1 MAAPHRWLNSV
12 WYGSGKG
19 GWLLLPLT
27 GLYWAITA
35 LRGLLY
41 RAGIFKTARAR
52 VPVIVVGNVTV
63 GGTGKTPT
71 VIWLARELQSRGFR
85 PGVVSRGYGG
95 KQAGTSMRVDKDS
108 DPAVVGDEPVLLAR
122 RSDCPVVV
130 DADRIRA
137 AAMLVD
143 DGVDVIITDDG
154 LQHLRL
160 QRDFEICII
169 DGSRGLGNRR
179 LLPAGPL
186 RESVDRLRDVDLVL
200 VNGEYTARHA
210 SDSAA
215 EQNAVR
221 FDLCASDACRLNGTL
236 ARPLENF
243 KNTTVH
249 AVAGIG
255 NPGRFFDLLR
265 GYEIQVIEHAM
276 PDHFALRKSDLEFGD
291 DFAVVMTEKDAVKIG
306 TQVADKL
313 WSVAIDLEM
322 SASDS
327 APILAQI
334 ESRLRSCQEQ
344 E

>member
-1 MAAPHRWLNSV
+1 MAAADRWLNGV
-12 WYGSGKG
+12 WYGTARG

-27 GLYWAITA
+27 GLYWAVTA

-41 RAGIFKTARAR
+41 RYGIFKSAKAQ

-71 VIWLARELQSRGFR
+71 VIWLARELQCRGFR
-85 PGVVSRGYGG
+85 PGIISRGYGG
-95 KQAGTSMRVDKDS
+95 KQSGTSMRVDKDS

-122 RSDCPVVV
+122 RSECPVVV
-130 DADRIRA
+130 DADRLRA
-137 AAMLVD
+137 ATMLAD
-143 DGVDVIITDDG
+143 DGVNVIITDDG

-160 QRDFEICII
+160 QRDYEICII
-169 DGSRGLGNRR
+169 DGARGLGNRR

-200 VNGEYTARHA
+200 VNGNYSALKA

-215 EQNAVR
+215 EQNAIR
-221 FDLCASDACRLNGTL
+221 FDLRAADACRLNGTL

-243 KNTTVH
+243 CDTTVH

-255 NPGRFFDLLR
+255 NPARFFDLLR
-265 GYEIQVIEHAM
+265 GYGMQVIEHGM
-276 PDHFALRKSDLEFGD
+276 PDHFSLRKSDLEFGD
-291 DFAVVMTEKDAVKIG
+291 DFDVVMTEKDAVKISAH
-306 TQVADKL
+306 VADKF
-313 WSVAIDLEM
+313 WSVPIDLEM
-322 SASDS
+322 AAADS

-334 ESRLRSCQEQ
+334 ESRLRSCEEQ